1 MISLSLGKLTNANFY
16 QLNLFS
22 STDEQIK
29 KHRLFLTIAKIKD
42 KYGKNSI
49 LRGSSKLECSSIYNR
64 HNLIGGHAL

>member
-1 MISLSLGKLTNANFY
+1 MEIKSYRKDLFYSYTLGAFPTIEL
-16 QLNLFS
+16 L
-22 STDEQIK
+22 K
-29 KHRLFLTIAKIKD
+29 KHKLFLTIAKIKD